1 MSRQD
6 DRGAAEKML
15 DMVEALSAYP
25 VSGVSNTTLCK
36 QLDCSASWVS
46 QNITTLIKKGWARKD
61 ESNGLFYPTPAMGR
75 VFGRVMA
82 DISAAEQRLYDIKH
96 NFSGA
101 LAR

>member
-1 MSRQD
+1 MSKQD

-25 VSGVSNTTLCK
+25 VTGVSNSSLSK
-36 QLDCSASWVS
+36 QLNAPPSWVS
-46 QNITTLIKKGWARKD
+46 QNMASLIKKGWARKD
-61 ESNGLFYPTPAMGR
+61 EGNGLFYPTPAMAR

-82 DISAAEQRLYDIKH
+82 DISAAEHRLHDIKH
-96 NFSGA
+96 NFMGA